1 MPATAKIGILLT
13 ALLALAGCGS
23 EREHVVIV
31 DCPGPNLGL
40 DGTWFGAMED
50 DNGDLFTLE
59 WNVCGDRITSEF
71 ISDFNSGVNGQLWQT
86 GPGAWRGQLS
96 DGTEFYLLTD
106 AGRYHAVMVNE
117 YFEFAVLERE
127 ALGLPSYFFSD
138 LDGAWSGRHARL
150 GWNSSELRDA
160 WLLCAEGV
168 CDSEDSGGTFA
179 TLWFDALDPDYG
191 RYAGEFVDSRD
202 RAGIAGALMSSDL
215 LFLGTYTCPSGYR
228 GPEDCTFGALGFD

>member
-71 ISDFNSGVNGQLWQT
+71 VSDFNSGVNGQLWQT

-96 DGTEFYLLTD
+96 DGTEFHLLTD

-138 LDGAWSGRHARL
+138 LDGAWSGRHVRL

-160 WLLCAEGV
+160 WLLMRRGCVRQRRFRRDV
-168 CDSEDSGGTFA
+168 CDAVVRRAGSG
-179 TLWFDALDPDYG
+179 LWPLRRRVRG
-191 RYAGEFVDSRD
+191 LAGPGRD
-202 RAGIAGALMSSDL
+202 RRRVDELGPAVPRHLYLPVGVPGAGGLYFWGVGI
-215 LFLGTYTCPSGYR
+215 
-228 GPEDCTFGALGFD
+228 